1 MIRSLFR
8 KPTAISTAV
17 LLVVFAVV
25 PFIAPAIGEAFYV
38 DVFARIMIWSIAAVG
53 LNLILGYGGMVSF
66 GHAAYIGIGG
76 YTIAIFGFHEI
87 NNGFIQW
94 PVALAISGL
103 AALVFGAISLR
114 TRGVY
119 FIMITLAFA
128 QMAYFLGVSADKYG
142 SNDGLNLWNRSE
154 FNIGG
159 FDLSIDDEKT
169 FYYLTFVVLLLV
181 VYLTRRMVNSRFGRV
196 IQGARSNETRL
207 QTIGVATY
215 RYRLTAFVISGVIC
229 GLAGVLQANFE
240 RFVSP
245 DMMDWPRSGELMF
258 MVILGGMGSLFG
270 PVLGAAAFLVLSE
283 VLSSITVHWHLIFG
297 PLLILLVLYVRGGLT
312 GLIGLFERRPGDG

>member
-1 MIRSLFR
+1 MLKALFG
-8 KPTAISTAV
+8 KPTSTTTTI
-17 LLVVFAVV
+17 LLVVFAVM
-25 PFIAPAIGEAFYV
+25 PFIAPAVGEAFYV

-76 YTIAIFGFHEI
+76 YTVAIFGFHEI

-128 QMAYFLGVSADKYG
+128 QMVFFLGVSADKYG
-142 SNDGLNLWNRSE
+142 SNDGLNIWNRSE

-159 FDLSIDDEKT
+159 FDLSINDEKS
-169 FYYLTFVVLLLV
+169 FYYLTFAVLLLV
-181 VYLTRRMVNSRFGRV
+181 IYLTRRIVQSRFGMV
-196 IQGARSNETRL
+196 IQGARSNDTRL
-207 QTIGVATY
+207 QTVGVPTY

-258 MVILGGMGSLFG
+258 MVIMGGMGTLFG
-270 PVLGAAAFLVLSE
+270 PVLGATAFLILSE
-283 VLSSITVHWHLIFG
+283 VLSSFTVHWHLIFG

-312 GLIGLFERRPGDG
+312 GLIERRRDDG

>member
-1 MIRSLFR
+1 MIRGMFG
-8 KPTAISTAV
+8 KPTAKTTAI

-25 PFIAPAIGEAFYV
+25 PFIAPAIGQAFYV
-38 DVFARIMIWSIAAVG
+38 DVFTRIMIWSIAAVG

-76 YTIAIFGFHEI
+76 YTVAIFGFHEI

-94 PVALAISGL
+94 PVAVAISGL

-128 QMAYFLGVSADKYG
+128 QMVYFLGVSADKYG
-142 SNDGLNLWNRSE
+142 SNDGLNLWNRSN
-154 FNIGG
+154 FPVGG
-159 FDLSIDDEKT
+159 AELSIDDEKT
-169 FYYLTFVVLLLV
+169 FYYLTLAVLLLV
-181 VYLTRRMVNSRFGRV
+181 IYVTRRIVNSRFGRV

-258 MVILGGMGSLFG
+258 MVIMGGMGSLFG
-270 PVLGAAAFLVLSE
+270 PVLGATAFLILSE
-283 VLSSITVHWHLIFG
+283 VLSSITIHWHLIFG

-312 GLIGLFERRPGDG
+312 GLIERRPNDG

>member
-1 MIRSLFR
+1 MLKSLFG
-8 KPTAISTAV
+8 KPTSTTTTI
-17 LLVVFAVV
+17 LLVVFAVT
-25 PFIAPAIGEAFYV
+25 PFIAPAVGEAFYV

-76 YTIAIFGFHEI
+76 YTVAIFGFHDI

-128 QMAYFLGVSADKYG
+128 QMVFFLGVSADKYG
-142 SNDGLNLWNRSE
+142 SNDGLNIWNRSE
-154 FNIGG
+154 FTVGG
-159 FDLSIDDEKT
+159 VELSINDEKS
-169 FYYLTFVVLLLV
+169 FYYLTFAVLLLV
-181 VYLTRRMVNSRFGRV
+181 IYLTRRLVNSRFGMV
-196 IQGARSNETRL
+196 IQGARSNDTRL
-207 QTIGVATY
+207 QTVGVPTY

-258 MVILGGMGSLFG
+258 MVIMGGMGTLFG
-270 PVLGAAAFLVLSE
+270 PVLGATAFLILSE

-312 GLIGLFERRPGDG
+312 GLIERRRDDG

>member
-1 MIRSLFR
+1 MIRGMFG
-8 KPTAISTAV
+8 KPTAISTTV
-17 LLVVFAVV
+17 LLVVFAIV
-25 PFIAPAIGEAFYV
+25 PFIAPMIGEAFYV
-38 DVFARIMIWSIAAVG
+38 DVFVRIMIWSIAAVG

-66 GHAAYIGIGG
+66 GHGAYMGIGA
-76 YTIAIFGFHEI
+76 YTVAIFSFHEI

-94 PVALAISGL
+94 PVALLISGL

-119 FIMITLAFA
+119 FIMITLAFS
-128 QMAYFLGVSADKYG
+128 QMVFFLGVSADRYG
-142 SNDGLNLWNRSE
+142 SNDGLNIWNRSE

-159 FDLSIDDEKT
+159 LELPIDDEKT
-169 FYYLTFVVLLLV
+169 FYYLTFVLLLLV
-181 VYLTRRMVNSRFGRV
+181 LCLTRRMVNSRFGRI

-240 RFVSP
+240 SFVSP

-258 MVILGGMGSLFG
+258 MVIMGGMGSLFG
-270 PVLGAAAFLVLSE
+270 PVLGATAFLVLSE
-283 VLSSITVHWHLIFG
+283 VLSSITIHWHLIFG

-312 GLIGLFERRPGDG
+312 GLIERRPNDG

>member
-1 MIRSLFR
+1 MIRGMFG
-8 KPTAISTAV
+8 KPTAISTV
-17 LLVVFAVV
+17 VVLVVFAIV

-66 GHAAYIGIGG
+66 GHAAYIGIGA
-76 YTIAIFGFHEI
+76 YTVAIFGFHDI

-94 PVALAISGL
+94 PVAVAVSGL
-103 AALVFGAISLR
+103 VALVFGAISLR

-119 FIMITLAFA
+119 FIMITLAFS
-128 QMAYFLGVSADKYG
+128 QMVFFLGVSADKYG
-142 SNDGLNLWNRSE
+142 SNDGLNLWNRSY
-154 FNIGG
+154 FPVGG
-159 FDLSIDDEKT
+159 AELSIDGEKT
-169 FYYLTFVVLLLV
+169 FYYMTLVLLLLV
-181 VYLTRRMVNSRFGRV
+181 IYLTRRMVNSRFGRV

-215 RYRLTAFVISGVIC
+215 RYRLTAFVISGMIC

-258 MVILGGMGSLFG
+258 MVIMGGMGTLFG
-270 PVLGAAAFLVLSE
+270 PVLGATAFLILSE
-283 VLSSITVHWHLIFG
+283 VLSNLTIHWHLIFG

>member
-1 MIRSLFR
+1 MISTMFG
-8 KPTAISTAV
+8 KPTAWTTTV
-17 LLVVFAVV
+17 LLVVFALM
-25 PFIAPAIGEAFYV
+25 PFVAPAIGEAFYV
-38 DVFARIMIWSIAAVG
+38 DVFTRIMIWSIAAVG

-76 YTIAIFGFHEI
+76 YTVAIFGFHDI
-87 NNGFIQW
+87 TNGFIQW

-128 QMAYFLGVSADKYG
+128 QMVFFLGVSADKYG
-142 SNDGLNLWNRSE
+142 SNDGLNVWNRSTFE
-154 FNIGG
+154 VAGL
-159 FDLSIDDEKT
+159 DLSIDDNMT
-169 FYYLTFVVLLLV
+169 FYYVIFALLLLV
-181 VYLTRRMVNSRFGRV
+181 IYVTRRIVNSRFGMV
-196 IQGARSNETRL
+196 IQGARSNDTRL
-207 QTIGVATY
+207 QTVGVPTY
-215 RYRLTAFVISGVIC
+215 AYRLTAFVISGVIC

-240 RFVSP
+240 QFVSP

-258 MVILGGMGSLFG
+258 MVIMGGMGSLFG
-270 PVLGAAAFLVLSE
+270 PVLGATAFLILSE
-283 VLSSITVHWHLIFG
+283 VLSGITIHWHLIFG

-312 GLIGLFERRPGDG
+312 GLIGKFERRPPGV

>member
-1 MIRSLFR
+1 MIGNLFG
-8 KPTAISTAV
+8 KPTALTTAL
-17 LLVVFAVV
+17 LLVVFAIV

-76 YTIAIFGFHEI
+76 YTVAIFGFHEI
-87 NNGFIQW
+87 NSGFVQW

-128 QMAYFLGVSADKYG
+128 QMVFFLGASADKYG
-142 SNDGLNLWNRSE
+142 SNDGLNIWNRSE
-154 FNIGG
+154 FDIGG
-159 FDLSIDDEKT
+159 LALSIDGEKT
-169 FYYLTFVVLLLV
+169 FYYLTFGVLLLV
-181 VYLTRRMVNSRFGRV
+181 IYVTRRIVNSRFGRV

-207 QTIGVATY
+207 QTIGVSTY

-270 PVLGAAAFLVLSE
+270 PVLGATAFLLLSE

-297 PLLILLVLYVRGGLT
+297 PLLILLVLYARGGLT
-312 GLIGLFERRPGDG
+312 GLIERRPSDG